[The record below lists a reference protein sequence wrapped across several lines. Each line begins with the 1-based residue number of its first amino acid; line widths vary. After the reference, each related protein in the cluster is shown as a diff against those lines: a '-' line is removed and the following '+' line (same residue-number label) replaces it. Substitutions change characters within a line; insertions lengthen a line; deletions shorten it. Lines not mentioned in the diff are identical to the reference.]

1 MIIIDDNLLSQTT
14 DKAKKNERLRQNFN
28 LHSCLEAPVQKLLN
42 ALEPN
47 TEIPIHRHKDV
58 EETYIL
64 IKGCI
69 KVIFYDDD
77 KNRIDELILNPL
89 KGTYGIDIPKNQ
101 WHSIE
106 VLETGSV
113 IFEVKEGP
121 YKPVTEEDILK

>member
-1 MIIIDDNLLSQTT
+1 MKIIDNTLLENITKQ
-14 DKAKKNERLRQNFN
+14 AKENERLRQNFN
-28 LHSCLEAPVQKLLN
+28 LHSSLEAPVQKLLN

-69 KVIFYDDD
+69 KVVFYDDD
-77 KNRIDELILNPL
+77 KNIKKETILNPL
-89 KGTYGIDIPKNQ
+89 KGIYGIDIPKNQ

-106 VLETGSV
+106 VLESGSV

-121 YKPVTEEDILK
+121 YTPITKDDILE